1 MRATLAINEL
11 IIFEN
16 VILLNRTES
25 IVEDPGADLGL
36 L

>member
-25 IVEDPGADLGL
+25 IVEDPEADLGL